1 MPIQVSLVGS
11 TDRLL
16 EQMLRECGT
25 TVAQLPG
32 SDLAALAQ
40 SGAKQ
45 PDVLIIDVRDQ
56 SHVPSA
62 LPLLRRQH
70 PTTGT
75 IIVAS
80 RLDPVLMLE
89 AMRAGVTEC
98 VAEPVTRAELE
109 AAIARVIAQRPAG
122 GTGMVFAFLGAK
134 GGVGTT
140 TASVNTATVLARVD
154 PNRTLLIDLHL
165 ANGDAAVFLGAEPR
179 FSVVDAL
186 ENTHRLDE
194 AFFKTLVVHTKS
206 GVDLLAS
213 SERPMV
219 SPVDS
224 RRIRSL
230 LEFAATHYRFV
241 VLDVPRSDTSVLDSL
256 ESVTKIVVVANQELA
271 TVSNAQPDFHGV
283 AAALWGGQG
292 VGGDQPVR
300 PSRGDRNMK
309 TSNARVGGRVT
320 HTFPSDYRL
329 ALQALNQGKPITLD
343 NHNEL
348 SASFQKFARELA
360 GLAVDRVAAR
370 PSGFLGRLS
379 GRK

>member
-1 MPIQVSLVGS
+1 
-11 TDRLL
+11 
-16 EQMLRECGT
+16 
-25 TVAQLPG
+25 
-32 SDLAALAQ
+32 
-40 SGAKQ
+40 
-45 PDVLIIDVRDQ
+45 
-56 SHVPSA
+56 
-62 LPLLRRQH
+62 
-70 PTTGT
+70 
-75 IIVAS
+75 
-80 RLDPVLMLE
+80 
-89 AMRAGVTEC
+89 MRAGVTEC

-109 AAIARVIAQRPAG
+109 AAILRVIAQRPAG
-122 GTGMVFAFLGAK
+122 GAGMVFAFLGAK

-140 TASVNTATVLARVD
+140 TASVNTATVLARAD

-179 FSVVDAL
+179 FSIVDAL

-194 AFFKTLVVHTKS
+194 AFFRTLVVRTKS

-224 RRIRSL
+224 RRIRNL
-230 LEFAATHYRFV
+230 LEFAAAHYRFV

-256 ESVTKIVVVANQELA
+256 ESATKIVIVANQELA
-271 TVSNAQPDFHGV
+271 TVRNASRISSAFRQRYGADKVSVVVSRSDRLAEIGNEDV
-283 AAALWGGQG
+283 ERA
-292 VGGDQPVR
+292 VGGPL
-300 PSRGDRNMK
+300 
-309 TSNARVGGRVT
+309 A

-360 GLAVDRVAAR
+360 GLATDRTATR
-370 PSGFLGRLS
+370 PSGFLGRLA
-379 GRK
+379 GRR

>member
-1 MPIQVSLVGS
+1 VPIQVSLVGS

-32 SDLAALAQ
+32 SDLTALAQ

-45 PDVLIIDVRDQ
+45 PDVLVIDLRDQ

-62 LPLLRRQH
+62 LPILRRQH
-70 PTTGT
+70 ATTGV

-98 VAEPVTRAELE
+98 VPEPVTRADLE
-109 AAIARVIAQRPAG
+109 AAISRVIAQRPAG

-154 PNRTLLIDLHL
+154 PSKTLLIDLHL

-179 FSVVDAL
+179 FSIVDAL

-213 SERPMV
+213 SDRPMV

-256 ESVTKIVVVANQELA
+256 ESVTKIVIVANQELA
-271 TVSNAQPDFHGV
+271 TVRNA
-283 AAALWGGQG
+283 
-292 VGGDQPVR
+292 
-300 PSRGDRNMK
+300 SRISTAFRQRYGADKVSVVISRSDHLAEIGNEDVER
-309 TSNARVGGRVT
+309 AVGGRVT

-348 SASFQKFARELA
+348 SSSFQKFARELA
-360 GLAVDRVAAR
+360 GLAADRAVTR